1 MIMMRQTLGSRALF
15 TLSGS
20 NVDLHGTYHMPT
32 DSVAKT
38 DFQATASG
46 RIGILF
52 VNALSTPRAGFAD
65 SAVHWA
71 ESFAAC
77 GYPAFRV
84 DLPGLGDTFGAIPME
99 LLTFITKGGYANIAI
114 DKIKELIDRFSL
126 AGIVIV
132 GHCAGAVTA
141 LFAAS
146 EPKACKGLILMD
158 PYFDFAKRVA
168 AHAPEIA
175 SWSRRSRL
183 GEVLR
188 DTYGLVRE
196 LPRAIRK
203 DRLPPSANPALLDQ
217 WRRVASGGMPI
228 LVLRSPGKQPRTG
241 QFDYMKHAV
250 KLAGRKARVE
260 IKLLG
265 DADHSFANRTG
276 RNAVRMQAEA
286 WLSEY
291 FPRTN

>member
-1 MIMMRQTLGSRALF
+1 MIMMRQTLESRALF

-32 DSVAKT
+32 DSVAET
-38 DFQATASG
+38 DLQATASG

-77 GYPAFRV
+77 GYPSFRV

-99 LLTFITKGGYANIAI
+99 LLTFITQGGYANIAI
-114 DKIKELIDRFSL
+114 EKIKELIDRFSL

-146 EPKACKGLILMD
+146 ELNVCKGLILMD

-168 AHAPEIA
+168 AHAPEIV

-188 DTYGLVRE
+188 DTYGLARE
-196 LPRAIRK
+196 LPRALRK
-203 DRLPPSANPALLDQ
+203 DRLPPSANPALLEH
-217 WRRVASGGMPI
+217 WRHVASRGVPI
-228 LVLRSPGKQPRTG
+228 LVFRSPGKQPRKG
-241 QFDYMKHAV
+241 QFDYMEHAV
-250 KLAGRKARVE
+250 TLAGRKARIE
-260 IKLLG
+260 IRLIA
-265 DADHSFANRTG
+265 DADHSFANRGG
-276 RNAVRMQAEA
+276 RNGVRKHAEA
-286 WLSEY
+286 WLNEY
-291 FPRTN
+291 FPRTQ